1 MGGVIEELRKLAFE
15 GCTGVCQPQEK
26 DLSRHMGITY
36 KSREK
41 WRGWEVDH
49 WAGAS
54 GIDGSQAA
62 RGLGLSQGAR
72 WVETSDLEPR
82 KL

>member
-1 MGGVIEELRKLAFE
+1 
-15 GCTGVCQPQEK
+15 
-26 DLSRHMGITY
+26 MGITY

-54 GIDGSQAA
+54 VTDGSQAA
-62 RGLGLSQGAR
+62 RGLGLNQGAR